1 MHTRLATAR
10 RMIWPLLGIA
20 LAAVVAFAGQTGPLS
35 QLVAAAGVAISV
47 GLACWA
53 HGWKGCAL
61 MVAACLLI
69 TFSMENP
76 GVATG
81 FPFGSY
87 HFEVDPSW
95 PRIGAIPLIVGPL
108 YFGVGYLAWTIAGVL
123 LDDAD
128 LRLDRAFNVVARPIV
143 SAFVMVQWDLVMDPP
158 SSTLNHAWIWRHGR
172 RVFRRAALELRRLV
186 SHHVALLPGFRAYD
200 PSLAGDIHSPEVPLQ
215 ARGRSRGRAA
225 LPRHRPEL
233 RCSLLECSGFRR
245 RRPSRRDLA
254 SQGRERSIRRH
265 HVVLHGADRRCRA
278 PAACERM
285 GIKERAIGATVGL
298 SLAPLHAVLTKS
310 RRVPAPF
317 SRSSPRRRHCHYRVR
332 AFPRAIRRL

>member
-1 MHTRLATAR
+1 
-10 RMIWPLLGIA
+10 MIWPLLGIA

-69 TFSMENP
+69 TFSMENL

-128 LRLDRAFNVVARPIV
+128 LRLDRAFNVVALPIV

-158 SSTLNHAWIWRHGR
+158 SSTLSHAWIWSHGGGYFGVPLSNYGGWFLTTWLFFLAFALMIHHWPAIFIRPKFRSR
-172 RVFRRAALELRRLV
+172 REVQVAAVLLYLAIGLSFVVPYLTAADSTVADQAGVTWRARGVREASVVIMLFSMV
-186 SHHVALLPGFRAYD
+186 STAVVALLR
-200 PSLAGDIHSPEVPLQ
+200 LANTWG
-215 ARGRSRGRAA
+215 
-225 LPRHRPEL
+225 
-233 RCSLLECSGFRR
+233 
-245 RRPSRRDLA
+245 
-254 SQGRERSIRRH
+254 
-265 HVVLHGADRRCRA
+265 
-278 PAACERM
+278 
-285 GIKERAIGATVGL
+285 
-298 SLAPLHAVLTKS
+298 
-310 RRVPAPF
+310 
-317 SRSSPRRRHCHYRVR
+317 SRSALLGRP
-332 AFPRAIRRL
+332 